1 MALTI
6 DGERGTGTVHA
17 MASRSFLLDDDL
29 WRYVVDHSM
38 GVDPVLDRLTTRTHD
53 LGGVSAMQIGPD
65 QQAFLTMLT
74 SFAGVSN
81 AVEIGTFTGTSAL
94 CLARGLVDGGRLICC
109 DVSEEW
115 TAIARE
121 AWAEAGVDDRID
133 LRIGPAAQTLA
144 ALPAEA
150 EIDLAFIDADKGGYI
165 AYFDEL
171 VPRLRPG
178 GWIVADNTLW
188 GGEIVDAGSADPDTK
203 ALRAYNAHA
212 IADERVRTVLLAA
225 ADGLT
230 ISQKR

>member
-1 MALTI
+1 
-6 DGERGTGTVHA
+6 

-29 WRYVVDHSM
+29 WRYVVDHSLK
-38 GVDPVLDRLTTRTHD
+38 VDPVLARLTERTVE
-53 LGGVSAMQIGPD
+53 LGGIATMQIGPD

-74 SFAGVSN
+74 RFAGVTK
-81 AVEIGTFTGTSAL
+81 AVEVGTFTGTSAL
-94 CLARGLVDGGRLICC
+94 CLARGLADEGRLICC
-109 DVSEEW
+109 DISEEW

-121 AWAEAGVDDRID
+121 AWVEAGVDDRID
-133 LRIGPAAQTLA
+133 LRIGLAAETLA
-144 ALPAEA
+144 ALPSEA

-165 AYFDEL
+165 SYFDEL

-188 GGEIVDAGSADPDTK
+188 GGDITDAGSDDDDTK

-212 IADERVRTVLLAA
+212 IADDRVRTVLLAV

>member
-1 MALTI
+1 MS
-6 DGERGTGTVHA
+6 
-17 MASRSFLLDDDL
+17 SRSFLLDDAL
-29 WRYVVDHSM
+29 WGYVVDHSTK
-38 GVDPVLDRLTTRTHD
+38 VDPVVARLTEWTLA
-53 LGGVSAMQIGPD
+53 LGGVAAMQIGPD

-74 SFAGVSN
+74 RFAGVTN
-81 AVEIGTFTGTSAL
+81 AVEVGTFTGTSAL
-94 CLARGLVDGGRLICC
+94 CLARGLAPGGRLLCC

-121 AWAEAGVDDRID
+121 AWAEAGVSDRID
-133 LRIGPAAQTLA
+133 LRIAPAIDTLR
-144 ALPAEA
+144 ALPTDPV
-150 EIDLAFIDADKGGYI
+150 IDLAFIDADKQGY
-165 AYFDEL
+165 ASYYEEL

-188 GGEIVDAGSADPDTK
+188 GGQITDASSADPSTK

-212 IADERVRTVLLAA
+212 AADDRVVTVLLAV

>member
-1 MALTI
+1 MS
-6 DGERGTGTVHA
+6 
-17 MASRSFLLDDDL
+17 SRSFLLDDAL
-29 WRYVVDHSM
+29 WGYVVDHSTK
-38 GVDPVLDRLTTRTHD
+38 VDPVVARLTEWTLA
-53 LGGVSAMQIGPD
+53 LGGIAAMQIGPD

-74 SFAGVSN
+74 RFAGVTN
-81 AVEIGTFTGTSAL
+81 AVEVGTFTGTSAL
-94 CLARGLVDGGRLICC
+94 CLARGLAPGGRLLCC

-121 AWAEAGVDDRID
+121 AWAEAGVSDRID
-133 LRIGPAAQTLA
+133 LRIAPAIDTLR
-144 ALPAEA
+144 ALPTDPV
-150 EIDLAFIDADKGGYI
+150 IDLAFIDADKEGY
-165 AYFDEL
+165 ASYYEEL

-188 GGEIVDAGSADPDTK
+188 GGQITDASSADPSTK

-212 IADERVRTVLLAA
+212 AADDRVVTVLLAV

>member
-1 MALTI
+1 MS
-6 DGERGTGTVHA
+6 
-17 MASRSFLLDDDL
+17 SRSFLLDDAL
-29 WRYVVDHSM
+29 WGYVVDHSTK
-38 GVDPVLDRLTTRTHD
+38 VDPVVARLTEWTLA
-53 LGGVSAMQIGPD
+53 LGGIAAMQIGPD

-74 SFAGVSN
+74 RFAGVTN
-81 AVEIGTFTGTSAL
+81 AVEVGTFTGTSAL
-94 CLARGLVDGGRLICC
+94 CLARGLAPGGRLLCC

-121 AWAEAGVDDRID
+121 AWAEAGVSDRID
-133 LRIGPAAQTLA
+133 LRIAPAIDTLR
-144 ALPAEA
+144 ALPTDPV
-150 EIDLAFIDADKGGYI
+150 IDLAFIDADKQGY
-165 AYFDEL
+165 ASYYEEL

-188 GGEIVDAGSADPDTK
+188 GGQITDASSADPSTK

-212 IADERVRTVLLAA
+212 AADDRVVTVLLAV